1 MHNIVDIILGVDDY
15 LESLVT
21 VGYGMCFYALLEPG
35 KGFVLKNRVND
46 FPEIFHCGV
55 FRVFYVKPKA
65 TVVGCFC
72 NEISS
77 NIGMFLKNTYLSS
90 LRK

>member
-21 VGYGMCFYALLEPG
+21 VGYGMCFYALLESG

-46 FPEIFHCGV
+46 FPEIFSLW
-55 FRVFYVKPKA
+55 RV
-65 TVVGCFC
+65 
-72 NEISS
+72 
-77 NIGMFLKNTYLSS
+77 
-90 LRK
+90 